1 MNKLF
6 MKLKGKLV
14 DVIIISDDKNNE
26 WKTNIRLQKRK
37 KKIWKYC
44 LYIRYKLKGSTFIM
58 QWTIQFGIF
67 VQFGLY
73 NIWYNYSTVGYSDH
87 CSILK

>member
-26 WKTNIRLQKRK
+26 WKTNIRLQKK
-37 KKIWKYC
+37 KKENIKI
-44 LYIRYKLKGSTFIM
+44 LPIYKI
-58 QWTIQFGIF
+58 
-67 VQFGLY
+67 
-73 NIWYNYSTVGYSDH
+73 
-87 CSILK
+87 

>member
-26 WKTNIRLQKRK
+26 WKTNIRWQK
-37 KKIWKYC
+37 KKKENMKI
-44 LYIRYKLKGSTFIM
+44 LPIYK
-58 QWTIQFGIF
+58 
-67 VQFGLY
+67 V
-73 NIWYNYSTVGYSDH
+73 
-87 CSILK
+87 

>member
-26 WKTNIRLQKRK
+26 WKTNIRLQKK
-37 KKIWKYC
+37 KKENMKI
-44 LYIRYKLKGSTFIM
+44 LPIYK
-58 QWTIQFGIF
+58 
-67 VQFGLY
+67 V
-73 NIWYNYSTVGYSDH
+73 
-87 CSILK
+87 